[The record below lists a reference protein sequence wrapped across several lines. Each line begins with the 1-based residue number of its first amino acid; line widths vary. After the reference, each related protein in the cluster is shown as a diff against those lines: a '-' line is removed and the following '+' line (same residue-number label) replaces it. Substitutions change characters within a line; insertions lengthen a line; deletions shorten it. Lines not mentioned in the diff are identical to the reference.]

1 MRRSVVPFEPPA
13 ARPGEPTLGSVEFVL
28 AAELAQIAARARV
41 AGWRVAF
48 AVEFGEGAVMTFSA
62 SRPGEAD
69 A

>member
-13 ARPGEPTLGSVEFVL
+13 RPAGEPELGSVEFVL
-28 AAELAQIAARARV
+28 AAELARLAAQARM

-62 SRPGEAD
+62 SRPGEGA
-69 A
+69 